1 MFNPEQ
7 WEAVLQLED
16 RDLTSLP
23 SSEDERHEYKSS
35 ATKDVDLADKLA
47 RAASGFW
54 NSGGGLF
61 VAGVD
66 GRGQPDG
73 GVPLQVGR
81 QSRRDWI
88 DQIIAQVTPRAR
100 YAVKC
105 IEETGA
111 GMNISHGNA
120 VVAIGFPVSETGPHM
135 APDNRYYIRAGA
147 HTLPASHF
155 IVEAIRARRGLLT
168 PMLSHVVRRKPESR
182 GVLQLGIVALN
193 DAPALNVEVN
203 LSPAPEWFAR
213 LQSKLPLIAP
223 VISRDAPFYFDFH
236 VLTMGQAARPGF
248 QALLRYTDMAGRS
261 HSATLAVDVDT
272 QLGPS
277 LGTTNELQDIERAVG
292 KVADAIGRKR

>member
-16 RDLTSLP
+16 KDLASLP

-35 ATKDVDLADKLA
+35 ATNDADLGDKLA
-47 RAASGFW
+47 RAASAFW

-61 VAGVD
+61 VAGVNGS
-66 GRGQPDG
+66 GRPDG
-73 GVPLQVGR
+73 GVSLYVGR

-88 DQIIAQVTPRAR
+88 DQVIAQVTPRSKF
-100 YAVKC
+100 AVKC
-105 IEETGA
+105 IEDGGS
-111 GMNISHGNA
+111 GMGISVHKA
-120 VVAIGFPVSETGPHM
+120 VIAIGFPASDVGPHM

-155 IVEAIRARRGLLT
+155 IVEAIRTRRGLLT
-168 PMLSHVVRRKPESR
+168 PMLSHIVRRKPEGG
-182 GVLQLGIVALN
+182 GVLQVGILALN

-203 LSPAPEWFAR
+203 LTPVPEWFNG
-213 LQSKLPLIAP
+213 LQSKLPLIVP

-236 VLTMGQAARPGF
+236 VLTMGQAPRPAF
-248 QALLRYTDMAGRS
+248 QVQLRFGDLAGRQ

-272 QLGPS
+272 QMGPS
-277 LGTTNELQDIERAVG
+277 LGTANELKELERAVG
-292 KVADAIGRKR
+292 KIADAINRRK